1 MSDNHNPSLPAFA
14 RDVLALYVRE
24 LSDVR
29 FPDLDRQ
36 SLEASAAAL
45 RLAQEGAEAQRRAL
59 IDAEEAVAQQEAALL
74 AQAQRALAYARIY
87 ANGNAK
93 LSAQVDAIA
102 PPGQA
107 AAEDTAVPRR
117 RGRARKGTAAQ
128 ELFGTADEAD
138 PRVERAADHGTASL
152 AH

>member
-1 MSDNHNPSLPAFA
+1 MSETHSPSLPAFA
-14 RDVLALYVRE
+14 RDVLALYSRE

-36 SLEASAAAL
+36 RLEASASAL
-45 RLAQEGAEAQRRAL
+45 HMARESAEAQRQAL
-59 IDAEEAVAQQEAALL
+59 ADAEEAVAHQEAALV

-87 ANGNAK
+87 ASGNPK

-102 PPGQA
+102 PPGET
-107 AAEDTAVPRR
+107 AEDNVVPRR
-117 RGRARKGTAAQ
+117 RARGRKGAAAQ
-128 ELFGTADEAD
+128 ELFSPSDDTDRSSEH
-138 PRVERAADHGTASL
+138 VADHGAASL